1 MKVAMGELLGLQL
14 ELNNNVKNITAKLD
28 TIKQKTNNI
37 SKLHSFQGETA
48 TSTKKYFQVVHGHTI
63 EDLQQTAQHLEKN
76 YSKIIT
82 TFQQMVDHS
91 SSAIITK
98 EYLLDL
104 NKDMKTFEK
113 DVTDTHHEGEQIITS
128 VSDIIALQVPSI
140 STFNDNVGYSKKH
153 VTEVNEKFQHFDQK
167 AMNIVQNTKQEVD
180 NVMKKIAEYAAN
192 SLAGS
197 SKLPQLNPK
206 NFGKVDQNG
215 EFELAT
221 MLIAMVAGSKS
232 FTKVLKN
239 INKANTMMT
248 AAAQLYTYF
257 KLDEKSR
264 GILRKKGLHGFTKEQ
279 YRTFNNLL
287 STTLYKFKTKEFMHH
302 LGEFKTKAFTEDNY
316 KVLRDSIEAY
326 GKERGKLAMLR
337 EYDKLF
343 GLEKYRQFKEL
354 SISKKSLKLATT
366 FGDELV
372 GKNYKTTKKAIESL
386 PNWKNPKIAYKNVA
400 ESFRESSKGMNSLG
414 KSMKV
419 MGKGLGPL
427 GVGISAVDNYK
438 TYKGDTQKV
447 VVGTLVDSAY
457 GAGAAAAGATVG
469 SVFFPP
475 IGTIVGAG
483 VGMGVSALLNTKI
496 NGKSLS
502 EKSKDF
508 VNKQI
513 DSASKACKKISSS
526 ITGWF
531 K

>member
-1 MKVAMGELLGLQL
+1 MKVAMEELLDLQL

-37 SKLHSFQGETA
+37 SKLHSFQGEAA

-63 EDLQQTAQHLEKN
+63 EDLQQTALHLKKN
-76 YSKIIT
+76 YSQIIT

-98 EYLLDL
+98 DYLLDL
-104 NKDMKTFEK
+104 NNDMKTFKK

-140 STFNDNVGYSKKH
+140 SSFNNNVGYSKKH
-153 VTEVNEKFQHFDQK
+153 VTEVNENFQHFDQK
-167 AMNIVQNTKQEVD
+167 ALNIVQNTKQEVE

-192 SLAGS
+192 SVTGS

-206 NFGKVDQNG
+206 DFGKVDQNG

-232 FTKVLKN
+232 FAKVLKN
-239 INKANTMMT
+239 INKANTLMT
-248 AAAQLYTYF
+248 AAAQLYVYY
-257 KLDEKSR
+257 KLDPKSR
-264 GILRKKGLHGFTKEQ
+264 KILKNRGVHAFTKEQ
-279 YRTFNNLL
+279 YRAFNNLL

-302 LGEFKTKAFTEDNY
+302 LGGFKTKAFTEDNY
-316 KVLRDSIEAY
+316 KVLKDSLEAY

-343 GLEKYRQFKEL
+343 GLDKYRQFNKL
-354 SISKKSLKLATT
+354 SLSKKTLKLATT
-366 FGDELV
+366 FGDELA
-372 GKNYKTTKKAIESL
+372 GKKYKATKKTIESL
-386 PNWKNPKIAYKNVA
+386 PSWKNPKIAYKNAA
-400 ESFRESSKGMNSLG
+400 ESFKESTKGMNSLG

-447 VVGTLVDSAY
+447 VVGTLVDSAF
-457 GAGAAAAGATVG
+457 GAGAAATGATIG
-469 SVFFPP
+469 SAFFPP
-475 IGTIVGAG
+475 IGTVVGAG
-483 VGMGVSALLNTKI
+483 TGIVVS
-496 NGKSLS
+496 SL
-502 EKSKDF
+502 
-508 VNKQI
+508 VNLKRGNPP
-513 DSASKACKKISSS
+513 KS
-526 ITGWF
+526 ITDKTKDLVNEGVNTVKNISKKVVGWF